1 MSTLR
6 ELADGQKTIG
16 ALRYRLTAEA
26 GYALVV
32 YEGAPATL
40 TEVDLWERDID
51 AFLRASR
58 LSRVVWDSRPG
69 SPLSREVRAHVW
81 AWLERA
87 EIIKV
92 SAIVVTSELLRV
104 SGNMSSVSRG
114 LRLRSFHDLESA
126 VAWVLKQPG

>member
-1 MSTLR
+1 VSTLK

-16 ALRYRLTAEA
+16 ALRYRLTGEA

-40 TEVDLWERDID
+40 TEVDLWQRDID
-51 AFLRASR
+51 TFLRASH
-58 LSRVVWDSRPG
+58 LARVVWDSRPG
-69 SPLSREVRAHVW
+69 ATISREVRAHMW

-87 EIIKV
+87 EVVKA
-92 SAIVVTSELLRV
+92 SAIVVNSELLRI

-114 LRLRSFHDLESA
+114 LRLRSFHDFESA
-126 VAWVLKQPG
+126 VAWVLKQPV